1 MVSFIADPRIKQAQ
15 AQRQALMAQ
24 ALTPYQLPA
33 NPYGASPWAGN
44 LQRLAAALGARWAG
58 QDAAGIQEKQ
68 RAARA
73 KIYGSLFQAGQARTP
88 AGGQYFEQV
97 QAPVPG
103 IAPGPGATQ
112 TQIRR
117 VAIGDDGREVPASAV
132 SAETAQIAGID
143 LAQYK
148 AMRDKARTEGDV
160 ATQEAIE
167 KELTGRLSA
176 VEQARAL
183 DPTNED
189 LYRQSQEIRG
199 ILSPVT
205 LAEERDVAIRE
216 QMRFKRGEVA
226 KKESEK
232 RALDAKM
239 KADER
244 AVGRGLD
251 RDEINASI
259 WLFRNETT
267 RSERTADQI
276 AREDRHALA
285 LIEIAKQRLGVTLDA
300 EERAHLEF
308 IAREEIRLKT
318 TLTSEDRAEIRTKN
332 RENRALLKTL
342 AAEKRAVAAA
352 IEAEERRLK
361 VTISAEA
368 RAKIAGEVRGDFD
381 DQRAEIRAIA
391 ADKRKRVKVFNRI
404 TKTEDSITQEMMD
417 QDQKSKTPEYTY
429 DESDKGWP
437 KSVSLVTPVNGR
449 TTTFVTKKELLED
462 INRAEGDRLFQP
474 LPGVSLKDGK
484 LVSVSTPAVQRDVT
498 IEKQLGVAAETAF
511 AIAEAVALRERV
523 REFRG
528 MTGLSGAAGR
538 VIGGITGQTVSEG
551 AGDWVSEQLTG
562 VSQKQLQ
569 AFATDAAKIVA
580 PFIPIITG
588 EESGRFTEAERN
600 ETKEATAVLK
610 LMKSPQQV
618 LGAIGV
624 ILSSYATRLAKV
636 QYVMG
641 NRIDVTSGDGILYQ
655 MRRFKKWGLDDD
667 EIANTIRKIQIA
679 YGELNDLPADAYKS
693 FTGRNK

>member
-1 MVSFIADPRIKQAQ
+1 MVSSIFTPNRRIDYYRKLS
-15 AQRQALMAQ
+15 QALMPKEIRAFD
-24 ALTPYQLPA
+24 PNIR
-33 NPYGASPWAGN
+33 NPYAQGTGTNIAN
-44 LQRLAAALGARWAG
+44 VLQGLAQTYFAQDPLRKADRL
-58 QDAAGIQEKQ
+58 ETEQ
-68 RAARA
+68 RAAQA
-73 KIYGSLFQAGQARTP
+73 EIYGNLSQAGRARTP

-103 IAPGPGATQ
+103 IPPEFAQGPGATQ

-148 AMRDKARTEGDV
+148 AMRDEARMKGDA

-232 RALDAKM
+232 RAVDAKM

-332 RENRALLKTL
+332 RENRGLLKTL

-361 VTISAEA
+361 GTISAEA

-417 QDQKSKTPEYTY
+417 DDQNSKTPEYTY
-429 DESDKGWP
+429 DEPETPGKISFVSFVP
-437 KSVSLVTPVNGR
+437 KKAWAFGSEIYEVGKSYQVTQEMLNNNPDLLDNVTQNSEVVRPGEAKRVEKTPSERAAVPPKQTDAELVSMI
-449 TTTFVTKKELLED
+449 KK
-462 INRAEGDRLFQP
+462 ASAGD
-474 LPGVSLKDGK
+474 LPGILKTAVDSFNSFFTISDAYPETRDAKSALNQLRMVMRVPLVKAMSARGGK
-484 LVSVSTPAVQRDVT
+484 FT
-498 IEKQLGVAAETAF
+498 IEQANKVLPGPNMGDAANISKIRALIPDYRQQLDVAKYIKLNQKVGTDYHVAATKVISAIKYLLPQLEQIVSAWDGRQTAVSGGD
-511 AIAEAVALRERV
+511 IITSQGHRV
-523 REFRG
+523 R
-528 MTGLSGAAGR
+528 R
-538 VIGGITGQTVSEG
+538 VG
-551 AGDWVSEQLTG
+551 AGTR
-562 VSQKQLQ
+562 
-569 AFATDAAKIVA
+569 A
-580 PFIPIITG
+580 PRP
-588 EESGRFTEAERN
+588 
-600 ETKEATAVLK
+600 
-610 LMKSPQQV
+610 
-618 LGAIGV
+618 
-624 ILSSYATRLAKV
+624 
-636 QYVMG
+636 
-641 NRIDVTSGDGILYQ
+641 
-655 MRRFKKWGLDDD
+655 
-667 EIANTIRKIQIA
+667 
-679 YGELNDLPADAYKS
+679 PAD
-693 FTGRNK
+693 